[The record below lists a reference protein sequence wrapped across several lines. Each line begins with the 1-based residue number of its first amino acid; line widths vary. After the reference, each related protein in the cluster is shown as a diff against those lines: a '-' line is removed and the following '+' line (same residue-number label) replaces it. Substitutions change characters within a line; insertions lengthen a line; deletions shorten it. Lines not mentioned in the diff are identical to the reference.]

1 MKRSIVALI
10 GCMLVAAASA
20 CAQSLDDLNIQ
31 FHGYATQ
38 GFLYTT
44 QNNIFTANTSNGSPA
59 WTEAVVNL
67 SSQPMPSLRVALQGR
82 YYILGNLGNSF
93 TLDYAAVDYKAGESF
108 GFRFGKTKIPSGL
121 FNEIQDIDPSYMFAL
136 LPQAVYPITNRNSY
150 LSQYGGVAYG
160 TVPLSKSLGKLD
172 YRGWSGERTLSG
184 NDGALLN
191 VTESGT
197 VFPNGLSGIASGAAI
212 HWRTPV
218 QGLMVG
224 ISDVKFNRWNN
235 PANVA
240 GGSIVGTEQVN
251 SYNEP
256 HYFAKYE
263 KGRTLLAY
271 EYVRTVIG
279 GHLTFP
285 HFVVRFGPSDARE
298 EYAMA
303 TYKVTDKL
311 SAGGYFSYLFSQHL
325 QNVGA
330 NFQKDYTVAARYDFT
345 QYLYAKAEQHF
356 INGEGV
362 GYDNTLNPDGLKPNS
377 KLTVLKVGV
386 SF

>member
-1 MKRSIVALI
+1 M
-10 GCMLVAAASA
+10 ASLPCA
-20 CAQSLDDLNIQ
+20 AQSLDDLNIQ
-31 FHGYATQ
+31 LHGYATQ

-44 QNNIFTANTSNGSPA
+44 NNNIFTTESSDGSPA

-67 SSQPMPSLRVALQGR
+67 SALPTPKLRVAVQAR
-82 YYILGNLGNSF
+82 YELLGDLGNTV
-93 TLDYAAVDYKAGESF
+93 TLDYAAVDYKVNDKF
-108 GFRFGKTKIPSGL
+108 GIRFGKTKIPSGL
-121 FNEIQDIDPSYMFAL
+121 FNEIQDIDPSYLWAL

-160 TVPLSKSLGKLD
+160 TLSLSKALGKVD

-191 VTESGT
+191 LTEGGT
-197 VFPNGLSGIASGAAI
+197 VFPNGLSGIASGGAI

-218 QGLMVG
+218 AGLMVG
-224 ISDVKFNRWNN
+224 ASDVKFNRWVN

-240 GGSIVGTEQVN
+240 GGTIIGTEEVN
-251 SYNEP
+251 AYNEP

-263 KGRTLLAY
+263 KAKVLLAY
-271 EYVRTVIG
+271 EYDRSVIG

-285 HFVVRFGPSDARE
+285 HFTVPYGPSDGRA

-311 SAGGYFSYLFSQHL
+311 SAGAYWSYGYTQHK
-325 QNVGA
+325 QNYGT
-330 NFQKDYTVAARYDFT
+330 NFQKDYTISGRYDFS
-345 QYLYAKAEQHF
+345 QYFYAKAEQHF
-356 INGEGV
+356 INGEEF
-362 GYDNTLNPDGLKPNS
+362 GYDLTLNPDGLKPNS